1 MFRPLMLAASLTLA
15 LSLPLQADDVPTFA
29 RALTLAEGRD
39 WPGARDLGQ
48 RAGPLAASV
57 IDWMRLRDG
66 SGAFAEYPAFLSAHP
81 DWPGLALLREKGEA
95 TIGAGADPARVV
107 AYFAGGAPQTGAG
120 ALALIDAHLT
130 RGERKAAV
138 AAAVAA
144 WRSLPLSQ
152 ADQDGFLARL
162 GPELAE
168 HHDGRVAAMLAAGHT
183 DSARRM
189 LPLASPGTR
198 AVAEARIAL
207 QENGKGIDAL
217 IAAVP
222 ARMAASPGLAYDRFR
237 WRIRKDRYD
246 EAEALLLE
254 RSQSAKALGDPE
266 VWAEWRRR
274 LARKEMREGDPAR
287 AYQIAT
293 RHHLTPAAGEDYADL
308 EWLSGYI
315 ALRKLKDPRA
325 ALTHFD
331 RFAAAVSGPIS
342 LSRAAYWQGRAHEAL
357 GDKARARAAY
367 AEGARYQ
374 TAFYGLLSAEKV
386 GLPLSPAMTGRSTL
400 PDWRGAAFTGS
411 TVFQAAL
418 LLEEAGRRDLAQRF
432 LLHLAE
438 GLSGEDIG
446 RLAAMARDEGDANT
460 ALVLAKKAA
469 SKGVVWP
476 GVYFPLNGLEALDL
490 PVEPELALAIARR
503 ESEFN
508 PAVVSGAGAR
518 GLMQVMPATA
528 KRMAGKLGLGYEPAK
543 LTADWKYNA
552 RLGSAYLAE
561 LVAEFG
567 PSPVLVAA
575 GYNAG
580 PGRPR
585 QWIDAFGD
593 PRRKDVDVV
602 DWIESIP
609 FEETRNYVM
618 RVAESLPVYRA
629 RLRGD
634 AGQALRF
641 TRELK
646 GG

>member
-15 LSLPLQADDVPTFA
+15 FPHGSRADDVPTFA
-29 RALTLAEGRD
+29 RALTLAAGKD
-39 WPGARDLGQ
+39 WADAQGLAG
-48 RAGPLAASV
+48 RAGPLAVSV

-66 SGAFAEYPAFLSAHP
+66 AGGFGEYRAFARAHP
-81 DWPGLALLREKGEA
+81 DWPGLPLLREKGEA
-95 TIGAGADPARVV
+95 AIGEDADPAQVI
-107 AYFAGGAPQTGAG
+107 AYFADALPQTGDG
-120 ALALIDAHLT
+120 ALALARAHLAM
-130 RGERKAAV
+130 GQHKAAV
-138 AAAVAA
+138 EAAVRA
-144 WRSLPLSQ
+144 WRSLPMSQ
-152 ADQDGFLARL
+152 TDQDAFLALL

-168 HHDGRVAAMLAAGHT
+168 HHDGRVAAMLAQGDT
-183 DSARRM
+183 QGARAM

-207 QENGKGIDAL
+207 QEDGKGIDGL

-222 ARMAASPGLAYDRFR
+222 ARMAASAGLAYDRFR

-246 EAEALLLE
+246 EAEALILE
-254 RSQSAKALGDPE
+254 RSDSAKSLGNPE
-266 VWAEWRRR
+266 AWAEWRRR
-274 LARKEMREGDPAR
+274 LARKEMREGDPSR
-287 AYQIAT
+287 AYRIAAH
-293 RHHLTPAAGEDYADL
+293 HHLTPEAGEDYDDL

-315 ALRKLKDPRA
+315 ALRKLDDPGT
-325 ALTHFD
+325 ALKHFE

-342 LSRAAYWQGRAHEAL
+342 LSRAGYWQGRAYEAL
-357 GDKARARAAY
+357 GDKARAQAAY

-386 GLPLSPAMTGRSTL
+386 GLPLSPAMTGKSKL
-400 PDWRGAAFTGS
+400 PGWQGASFTGS
-411 TVFQAAL
+411 SVFQAAL
-418 LLEEAGRRDLAQRF
+418 LLEQAGQRDLAQRF
-432 LLHLAE
+432 LLHLADDM
-438 GLSGEDIG
+438 SGEDIG
-446 RLAAMARDEGDANT
+446 RLAAMARDNGDANT

-476 GVYFPLNGLEALDL
+476 GVYFPLNGIEALNL

-508 PAVVSGAGAR
+508 PTVVSGAGAR

-528 KRMAGKLGLGYEPAK
+528 KRMAGKIGVSYQASK
-543 LTADWKYNA
+543 LTSDWQYNA

-618 RVAESLPVYRA
+618 RVSESLPVYRA
-629 RLRGD
+629 RLRGE
-634 AGQALRF
+634 AGKPLRF

>member
-15 LSLPLQADDVPTFA
+15 NLSPGRADDAPTFA
-29 RALTLAEGRD
+29 RAMTLAEGED
-39 WPGARDLGQ
+39 WAGAVDLGR
-48 RAGPLAASV
+48 RAGPIAGAV

-66 SGAFAEYPAFLSAHP
+66 KGGFAEYRGFLAAHP

-95 TIGAGADPARVV
+95 AIGPDADPAQVV
-107 AYFAGGAPQTGAG
+107 AWFAGEAPRTGAG
-120 ALALIDAHLT
+120 ALALIDAHLAL
-130 RGERKAAV
+130 GDRKAAV
-138 AAAVAA
+138 AAAVKA

-183 DSARRM
+183 ESARRM
-189 LPLASPGTR
+189 LALASPGTR

-207 QENGKGIDAL
+207 QEDGKGIDAL
-217 IAAVP
+217 IAAIP
-222 ARMAASPGLAYDRFR
+222 AKMAGSPGLAYDRFR

-254 RSQSAKALGDPE
+254 RSDSAKSLGTPE

-287 AYQIAT
+287 AYRIAAH
-293 RHHLTPAAGEDYADL
+293 HHLTPDAGEDYADL

-315 ALRKLKDPRA
+315 ALRKLGDPAA
-325 ALTHFD
+325 ALRHFD
-331 RFAAAVSGPIS
+331 RFAAAVNGPIS
-342 LSRAAYWQGRAHEAL
+342 LSRAAYWQGRAFEAA
-357 GDKARARAAY
+357 GDTAKAQAAY

-386 GLPLSPAMTGRSTL
+386 GLPLSPAMTGQARL
-400 PDWRGAAFTGS
+400 PDWRGAAFTS
-411 TVFQAAL
+411 SQVFQAAL

-432 LLHLAE
+432 LLHLSE
-438 GLSGEDIG
+438 GMSGEDIG

-469 SKGVVWP
+469 TKGVVWP
-476 GVYFPLNGLEALDL
+476 GVYFPLNGIEALDL
-490 PVEPELALAIARR
+490 PVDPELALSIARR

-508 PAVVSGAGAR
+508 PSVVSGAGAR

-528 KRMAGKLGLGYEPAK
+528 KRMAGKLGVGYQPAK
-543 LTADWKYNA
+543 LTTDWKYNA

-629 RLRGD
+629 RLRGET
-634 AGQALRF
+634 GQALRF